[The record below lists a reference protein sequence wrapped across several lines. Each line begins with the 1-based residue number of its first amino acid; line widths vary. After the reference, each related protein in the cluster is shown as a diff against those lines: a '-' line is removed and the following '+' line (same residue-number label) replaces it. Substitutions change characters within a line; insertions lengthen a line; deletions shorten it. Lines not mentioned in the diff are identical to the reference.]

1 MGQKRPLV
9 KDSSISINKV
19 MKNFPTGG
27 KKKVNP
33 MAMKTKPTKL
43 LSAKTVKKVVGLK
56 NVSTGKKVLAV
67 MGKGASP
74 KMKLGMKAK
83 KVMC

>member
-1 MGQKRPLV
+1 
-9 KDSSISINKV
+9 
-19 MKNFPTGG
+19 
-27 KKKVNP
+27 